1 MAGPDVNFMFWQD
14 VRLAVRL
21 LLKDRWYTAVAVF
34 ALGLGIGVNSTIF
47 TFVNAVLLR
56 GLPYED
62 SHRIMY
68 VNLTNTTA
76 AGSQRLIGASYP
88 DFEDLRR
95 DTSTF
100 EDLAAVRIGTMNLS
114 DSERAAER
122 ATGAWI
128 SANAFGMIGQQPL
141 IGRNF
146 LPGEDSPGAPSVAII
161 GYGLW
166 QDRYGSDPS
175 ILGRTI
181 RVNEVP
187 ARIVGVMPQGMKFPA
202 TAEMWMPLVS
212 DGAPRRRSAQTL
224 GLFGRLRPEV
234 TRQEAQAEFSAL
246 MDRLAAAHPQTNKGV
261 GAVVQPYNERF
272 NGGPI
277 KRTFLL
283 LMAAVAL
290 VLLIACANVAN
301 LLLAR
306 SASRAREMAMRI
318 SLGATRWHI
327 VRQLLVESILLGC
340 VAGLVGLGLSYIG
353 VRLFDDAVSSVQKPY
368 WIHFTMDATVFAFL
382 AGICILTGVLF
393 GIAPALH
400 VSRTNVNDLLKEG
413 GRSGGTGA
421 RSRRF
426 SGVMVVAEVAFTIV
440 LLVAAGL
447 MVRSYLKLQTMELG
461 FDSRNLFGG
470 VIMLA
475 EPRWKDPDTRVRFE
489 EALLERVRQVPGVF
503 AATVASSFPLTD
515 STRTRIEIEGTPAT
529 DLALAPQVFTVSVAD
544 DYFSTL
550 GVALRRGRTF
560 TPADGAR
567 GGEAAVVNDR
577 FATQF
582 FEGQD
587 PVGRRFRVLTE
598 ERNTPWLT
606 IVGVSPSIR
615 QDDPQN
621 VQPEPVIYQPFRQ
634 DPSTRIVLIARSR
647 LASAGV
653 ADSLRAAARE
663 VNADQPLYNLKTFE
677 EQLGEVSWL
686 WRVFGSLFGVFALI
700 ALVLSAVG
708 LYAVTAY
715 SVAQRTQEI
724 GVRIALGARR
734 AQVSWLILRA
744 GLAQLGVGVVLGLIG
759 AWFASGIME
768 TLLVQMPARDPL
780 TFVAITGLLLLIT
793 VAACLIP
800 ARRAMR
806 VDPSV
811 ALRAE

>member
-1 MAGPDVNFMFWQD
+1 MFRQD
-14 VRLAVRL
+14 VRLATRL
-21 LLKDRWYTAVAVF
+21 LLKDRWYTAVAVL

-56 GLPYED
+56 GLPYENSD
-62 SHRIMY
+62 RIMY
-68 VNLTNTTA
+68 VNLTNTAA
-76 AGSQRLIGASYP
+76 AGTQRLIGASYP

-95 DTSTF
+95 DTRTF

-114 DSERAAER
+114 DAERAAER

-128 SANAFGMIGQQPL
+128 SANAFGIIGQQPL

-146 LPGEDSPGAPSVAII
+146 LPGEDSAGAQPVVIL

-166 QDRYGSDPS
+166 QDRYGADPA

-187 ARIVGVMPQGMKFPA
+187 TRIVGVMPQGMKFPA
-202 TAEMWMPLVS
+202 TADIWVPLVP
-212 DGAPRRRSAQTL
+212 DAAGRRRSAQIL
-224 GLFGRLRPEV
+224 GLFGRLRPAV
-234 TRQEAQAEFSAL
+234 SRQEAQAEFSSL
-246 MDRLAAAHPQTNKGV
+246 MAGLAAAHPQTNKGV
-261 GAVVQPYNERF
+261 GVIVQPYNERF

-306 SASRAREMAMRI
+306 SASRAREMAMRM

-340 VAGLVGLGLSYIG
+340 VAGLVGLALSYIG

-393 GIAPALH
+393 GLAPALH

-413 GRSGGTGA
+413 GRSGATGA

-426 SGVMVVAEVAFTIV
+426 SSVMVVAEVAFTIV

-447 MVRSYLKLQTMELG
+447 MVRSYLKLHTMELG
-461 FDSRNLFGG
+461 FDSQNLFGG

-475 EPRWKDPDTRVRFE
+475 EPRWRAPESRVRFE
-489 EALLERVRQVPGVF
+489 EELLERVRRVPGVT

-515 STRTRIEIEGTPAT
+515 SARVRIEVEGQTAT
-529 DLALAPQVFTVSVAD
+529 DLALAPQVFTISVAD

-550 GVALRRGRTF
+550 GVALRRGRAF
-560 TPADGAR
+560 TSADGRPGA
-567 GGEAAVVNDR
+567 EAAVVNER
-577 FATQF
+577 FAAQF

-587 PVGRRFRVLTE
+587 VLGRRFRLLSE
-598 ERNTPWLT
+598 DRDTPWFT

-615 QDDPQN
+615 QDDPQDM
-621 VQPEPVIYQPFRQ
+621 QPEPVIYQPFRQ
-634 DPSTRIVLIARSR
+634 DPATRVVLIARSR
-647 LASAGV
+647 LASTGV
-653 ADSLRAAARE
+653 AESLRAAVRE
-663 VNADQPLYNLKTFE
+663 VNPDQPLYNLKTFE
-677 EQLGEVSWL
+677 EHLGEVSWL

-724 GVRIALGARR
+724 GVRMALGAER
-734 AQVSWLILRA
+734 AQVSWLILRS
-744 GLAQLGVGVVLGLIG
+744 GLAQLAVGVVLGLVG
-759 AWFASGIME
+759 AWFASGIMQ
-768 TLLVQMPARDPL
+768 TLLVQMPARDPV
-780 TFVAITGLLLLIT
+780 TFAAITGLLLLIT

-806 VDPSV
+806 VDPSI